1 VFFSNQFISIKN
13 YFTFYT
19 TYKSVIFGVIN
30 YLKSMNFIIRLFL
43 SALAVII
50 TSYLLPGVHVADFV
64 DALIVAAL
72 LALFNATLKPILII
86 LTIPITV
93 ITLGLFL
100 LIINAFLIVL
110 ADYVITGFVVD
121 SFIWAL
127 AFSLIL
133 SLIMSIFNG
142 LAK

>member
-1 VFFSNQFISIKN
+1 
-13 YFTFYT
+13 
-19 TYKSVIFGVIN
+19 
-30 YLKSMNFIIRLFL
+30 MNFIIRLFL
-43 SALAVII
+43 SAIAVII
-50 TSYLLPGVHVADFV
+50 TSYILPGVHVADFM

-100 LIINAFLIVL
+100 LVINAFLIIL
-110 ADYVITGFVVD
+110 ADTLISGFDVAN
-121 SFIWAL
+121 FLWAL

-133 SLIMSIFNG
+133 SLIMSVFNG
-142 LAK
+142 LTRK

>member
-1 VFFSNQFISIKN
+1 
-13 YFTFYT
+13 
-19 TYKSVIFGVIN
+19 
-30 YLKSMNFIIRLFL
+30 MNFIVRLLL

-50 TSYLLPGVHVADFV
+50 TSYLLPGVHVADFI

-100 LIINAFLIVL
+100 LVINALLIIL
-110 ADYVITGFVVD
+110 ADVVVTGFNVD
-121 SFIWAL
+121 GFLWAL

-133 SLIMSIFNG
+133 SLIMSVFNG
-142 LAK
+142 LVGK